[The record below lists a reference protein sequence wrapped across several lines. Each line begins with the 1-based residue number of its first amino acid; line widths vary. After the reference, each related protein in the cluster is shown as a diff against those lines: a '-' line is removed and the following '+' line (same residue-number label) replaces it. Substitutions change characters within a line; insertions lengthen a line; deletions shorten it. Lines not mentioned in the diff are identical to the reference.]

1 MVSMLLPGL
10 EESLKGDDTGKRL
23 FSAQE
28 FGAESRVPNLV
39 RSVFPSMSSAVLLTC
54 ALAAFAGVLEAPTWP
69 EKYGCLLAGCAAFVM
84 SMSSAKIAKIRD
96 MSSVPMWLQ
105 TGGGKSAQE
114 NSLATQANEMAVD
127 LVRGC
132 SYVVVMGPLLIR
144 LIQMARGS
152 GSIFGDSTE
161 WMVFFGHIAAFVG
174 LVVRAGTDELAPGT
188 ADASSQARDNIV
200 RFGGLILLA
209 AALTAKILIIVSLI
223 DAAKDNQGQLREVE
237 FFAFGFIGYMV
248 LAVLPIVW
256 RQLQHSYSSPEN
268 YGYSELLSITK
279 DIGYAV
285 VDFTIFGLLAAGSAF
300 EVFGAGFAS
309 TTFFNSTSAA

>member
-10 EESLKGDDTGKRL
+10 EESLRSDETGKRL

-28 FGAESRVPNLV
+28 FGAESRVPNMV

-69 EKYGCLLAGCAAFVM
+69 EKYGCLLSGCAAFVM
-84 SMSSAKIAKIRD
+84 SMASSKIAKIRD
-96 MSSVPMWLQ
+96 QSAVPMWLQ
-105 TGGGKSAQE
+105 TGGKSAQE

-132 SYVVVMGPLLIR
+132 SYVVVMGPLLLR
-144 LIQMARGS
+144 LTQMSRGA
-152 GSIFGDSTE
+152 GSIFNDSRE
-161 WMVFFGHIAAFVG
+161 WLIFFGHAAAFVG

-188 ADASSQARDNIV
+188 PDASNRARDNIV

-223 DAAKDNQGQLREVE
+223 DAAKDNQGQAREIE
-237 FFAFGFIGYMV
+237 FFALGLIGYMI

-256 RQLQHSYSSPEN
+256 RQLQHSYDKPED

-285 VDFTIFGLLAAGSAF
+285 VDFMIFGLLAAGSAF
-300 EVFGAGFAS
+300 EVFGTGFQD